1 MSKNEFRPERV
12 RARSELGVVLR
23 RARKEKD
30 LTQSQLGSV
39 AGIQPHRISMIETGN
54 SDMKISTLFS
64 LLSAL
69 DLDLEVLSRG
79 HGSKKGSKIA
89 DIF

>member
-1 MSKNEFRPERV
+1 VSKNEIRPERV

-23 RARKEKD
+23 RARKERG
-30 LTQSQLGSV
+30 LTQSQLGRL
-39 AGIQPHRISMIETGN
+39 AGMQPHRISMIETGN

-69 DLDLEVLSRG
+69 DLDVQVLSRG
-79 HGSKKGSKIA
+79 DGSGNGSKIA

>member
-1 MSKNEFRPERV
+1 MPEHEFRPERV
-12 RARSELGVVLR
+12 RARSELGAVLR
-23 RARKEKD
+23 RARKEQN
-30 LTQSQLGSV
+30 LTQSQLGSL

-69 DLDLEVLSRG
+69 NLDVEILSRSD
-79 HGSKKGSKIA
+79 GSKKGIKIA

>member
-1 MSKNEFRPERV
+1 
-12 RARSELGVVLR
+12 
-23 RARKEKD
+23 
-30 LTQSQLGSV
+30 
-39 AGIQPHRISMIETGN
+39 MIETGN

-69 DLDLEVLSRG
+69 DLDVQVLSRG
-79 HGSKKGSKIA
+79 DGSGNGSKIA

>member
-1 MSKNEFRPERV
+1 M

-23 RARKEKD
+23 RARKD
-30 LTQSQLGSV
+30 RGLTQSQLGRL
-39 AGIQPHRISMIETGN
+39 AGMKPHRISMIETGN

-69 DLDLEVLSRG
+69 DLDVQVLSRG
-79 HGSKKGSKIA
+79 DGSGKGSKIA